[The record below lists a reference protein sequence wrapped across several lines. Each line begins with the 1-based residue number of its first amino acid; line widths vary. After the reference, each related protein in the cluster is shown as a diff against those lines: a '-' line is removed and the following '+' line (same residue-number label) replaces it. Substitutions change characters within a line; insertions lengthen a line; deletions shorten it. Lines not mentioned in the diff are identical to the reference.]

1 MDLNLKNKKVLIT
14 GSTRGIGLN
23 IAKSFVEEGA
33 IVGINS
39 RNLKEIKRT
48 IKSMGGKNLHP
59 IVGDVTN
66 LRDVKRIYNLV
77 VKSMGGIDILVC
89 NVGSGKSVIAGKET
103 LKEWRRVFDIN
114 LWSAT
119 NMVEIFKKDLSESK
133 GNIVCISSI
142 CGHEYI
148 KNAPLTYSVA
158 KNALNAYVKLVS
170 KELGNFKIRI
180 NAVAPGNI
188 LFDGSIWSK
197 KIKENK
203 NKIKKLLL
211 NDVALNK
218 LGSTEDI
225 SNLVLLLASNRS
237 VFTTGSIFVT
247 DGGQLKG
254 I

>member
-203 NKIKKLLL
+203 KKIKKLLL

>member
-203 NKIKKLLL
+203 NEVKKLLL

>member
-39 RNLKEIKRT
+39 RNLKEIKST

-119 NMVEIFKKDLSESK
+119 NMVEIFKKDLSKSK

-203 NKIKKLLL
+203 KEVKKLLL

-237 VFTTGSIFVT
+237 VFTTGSIFVV